1 MAIRQRI
8 WQIYTRPS
16 IILENSNENFPDTT
30 IVLSEKTI
38 PYMSNIIT
46 KKKEKIKVPEN
57 SNGIWIKVFE
67 SNSYD
72 LICSRINQL
81 LPSCPRSSIKI
92 MEAINTDFEVI
103 PQD

>member
-16 IILENSNENFPDTT
+16 IILKNKDPKIPDVTL
-30 IVLSEKTI
+30 VLSEKTT
-38 PYMSNIIT
+38 PYMNNIVT
-46 KKKEKIKVPEN
+46 NKKEKIKMPED
-57 SNGIWIKVFE
+57 SDGIWVKVFE

-72 LICSRINQL
+72 LIRSRINQL
-81 LPSCPRSSIKI
+81 LPSCPKSAIKLT
-92 MEAINTDFEVI
+92 ERVVTDVEVI